1 MASDSLVPLDPFR
14 VRHPRRSLAGNEAA
28 NPVTATCELCWVEFP
43 TREELAKHAQI
54 EESVDWP
61 IETEEPLDG

>member
-1 MASDSLVPLDPFR
+1 M
-14 VRHPRRSLAGNEAA
+14 
-28 NPVTATCELCWVEFP
+28 TATCELCWVEFP